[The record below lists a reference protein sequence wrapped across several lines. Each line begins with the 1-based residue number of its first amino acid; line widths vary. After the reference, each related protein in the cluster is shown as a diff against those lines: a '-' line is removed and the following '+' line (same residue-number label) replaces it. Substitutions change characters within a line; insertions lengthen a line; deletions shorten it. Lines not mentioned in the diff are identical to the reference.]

1 MPRFVLLEHDHP
13 VLHWD
18 LMLEC
23 GDALRTWRLERVPTV
38 AATIPAEPL
47 PDHRIAYLEY
57 QGPVSGDRGVVKRV
71 DAGEFTQTGLDSDV
85 VDREVIELQLAG
97 TRLRGLAT
105 ICSETR
111 TLQWQPSSA
120 EESM

>member
-23 GDALRTWRLERVPTV
+23 GDALRTWRLDRVPTV

-47 PDHRIAYLEY
+47 SDHRIAYLDYE
-57 QGPVSGDRGVVKRV
+57 GPVSGDRGTVKRV
-71 DAGEFTQTGLDSDV
+71 DSGEFTQTASGSDA
-85 VDREVIELQLAG
+85 VDRAVVELQLAG
-97 TRLRGLAT
+97 IRLRGQAT
-105 ICSETR
+105 ICSETG
-111 TLQWQPSSA
+111 TLKWQPSSTDA
-120 EESM
+120 ST